1 MSYKF
6 SFADNATYDAEDVNA
21 ITRRLV
27 TSGVA
32 EDFTFS
38 FTDGKPYNM
47 SSFNEAG
54 KLLYTSGAVPES
66 YASLKVSKVSDEEIL
81 INPGM
86 AFFDD
91 GAVIE
96 IEAGGQTLSYVS
108 GVKNYVYL
116 KNELNDKNICYPY
129 CGIDAPSGD
138 CVLLAEIDEN
148 GVISDKRTYAR
159 GKLPGYQSVSGEIM
173 VIDERITH
181 TPTGTGFSSTTS
193 GSYTFDIGNNSYEY
207 ILAITPDYGDYGYDV
222 LGIYNIS
229 EGTYIS
235 FRVVNNSKRAH
246 STNEIYLCCDYERYV
261 QATFSLNNGILT
273 INMTAVNHITQFVPG
288 QEYTIPV
295 KLILF

>member
-6 SFADNATYDAEDVNA
+6 SFADNAIYDADDVNA
-21 ITRRLV
+21 ITKRLV
-27 TSGVA
+27 SSGVA
-32 EDFTFS
+32 DS
-38 FTDGKPYNM
+38 FENGKAYNV

-54 KLLYTSGAVPES
+54 KLLYTSGTVPES
-66 YASLKVSKVSDEEIL
+66 YASLKVSKVSDTEIL

-108 GVKNYVYL
+108 GAKNYVYL
-116 KNELNDKNICYPY
+116 KNELVDKNICYPY
-129 CGIDAPSGD
+129 CGTEAPAGD

-148 GVISDKRTYAR
+148 GTVSDKRTYAR
-159 GKLPGYQSVSGEIM
+159 GKLLGYQSVVGNIM
-173 VIDERITH
+173 VIDEVITH
-181 TPTGTGFSSTTS
+181 THTGANQNSLTS
-193 GSYTFDIGNNSYEY
+193 GSYTFDIGNNNYEY
-207 ILAITPDYGDYGYDV
+207 ILVIPPEHGNYKYDV
-222 LGIYNIS
+222 LGIYDIS

-235 FRVVNNSKRAH
+235 FRVVNDSKRAY

-273 INMTAVNHITQFVPG
+273 VNMTAVNHITQFVPG

-295 KLILF
+295 KLILL